1 MIVFDSKVSFAS
13 KLLPVRVVLKE
24 SLSDCYSVVLDLFA
38 ADASFD
44 HTEALNQNAS
54 VRLEVEENTGPKSR
68 TITGVIIEMSLAGV
82 VQQSTFWYQ
91 LVLVPRLALLDFT
104 RRSRV
109 FCTEE
114 PCKVGDVI
122 REILD
127 NAEGFTLPPD
137 DAEIR
142 LQSAYPNRDMIIQY
156 HESDFTF
163 LSRLAEGSG
172 IFYFF
177 AGGDGR
183 EKVVFADANSAFP
196 WLDGSAAD
204 AMLSYRPSVGIPDRG
219 PAVRSAKLKT
229 HLATKRVQL
238 TERFYAQPDIHLGVS
253 ADGDSNGIGLVDS
266 HESEGYQDAAWGQTL
281 ARVRAEEAIVDRV
294 LLEGRTDCLSLAAGT
309 VFTLERHPDPHMNR
323 SYIVISAEHHAW
335 ESASGIEQLP
345 GQGPGPLGAGYWNNF
360 TAIPRDTRFRP
371 RRRAPRP
378 RVPGLMRAVVD
389 GVDDRRSN
397 IDELGCYRIK
407 FPFDKK
413 ARAPGRSSCPVRLI
427 TPYGGRNEG
436 FHFPLRAKSV
446 VMIGFEN
453 DDPDRPVIV
462 GPLYDASQRS
472 VVTGANRTAN
482 VISTVTGIKITM
494 NDGTAE

>member
-1 MIVFDSKVSFAS
+1 MIVFGSNVSFAS
-13 KLLPVRVVLKE
+13 KLLPVRAMLKE
-24 SLSDCYSVVLDLFA
+24 SLSECYSLVLDLFA

-44 HTEALNQNAS
+44 PTEALNQNAS
-54 VRLEVEENTGPKSR
+54 VRLEVEEAAGPKSR
-68 TITGVIIEMSLAGV
+68 TITGVITEMSLAGV
-82 VQQSTFWYQ
+82 IQGSTFWYQ
-91 LVLVPRLALLDFT
+91 LVLAPRLALLDLT

-114 PCKVGDVI
+114 PSKVGDVI

-142 LQSAYPNRDMIIQY
+142 LQTDYPNQDMIVQY

-163 LSRLAEGSG
+163 LSRLAEHSG

-177 AGGDGR
+177 AEGNDT

-196 WLDGSAAD
+196 WLDGTAAD
-204 AMLSYRPSVGIPDRG
+204 ATLSYRPSVGIPDRG

-238 TERFYAQPDIHLGVS
+238 TERFYAKPDVQLNVS
-253 ADGDSNGIGLVDS
+253 ADGDSNGLGLLDS

-281 ARVRAEEAIVDRV
+281 ARVRAEEAVVDQV
-294 LLEGRTDCLSLAAGT
+294 LFEGRTDCVSLAAGT

-323 SYIVISAEHHAW
+323 SYIVVSAEHHAW
-335 ESASGIEQLP
+335 ESAEGIEQLP
-345 GQGPGPLGAGYWNNF
+345 GQGPGPLGAGYWNGF
-360 TAIPRDTRFRP
+360 TAIPRDARFRP
-371 RRRAPRP
+371 RRRTPWP

-389 GVDDRRSN
+389 GVDAMRSN

-407 FPFDKK
+407 FPFDTKV
-413 ARAPGRSSCPVRLI
+413 RAPGRSSCPVRLI
-427 TPYGGRNEG
+427 TPYGGPNEG
-436 FHFPLRAKSV
+436 FHFPLRAKSE
-446 VMIGFEN
+446 VMIAFEN
-453 DDPDRPVIV
+453 GDPDRPVIV
-462 GPLYDASQRS
+462 GPLYDASQKS
-472 VVTGANRTAN
+472 MVTGTNRTAN
-482 VISTVTGIKITM
+482 VISTVSGIRITM
-494 NDGTAE
+494 NDGTAA